1 MIARG
6 VLAALGCLAALLTP
20 SGCVNASAG
29 PPVVV
34 LGVWTDAEAAQFET
48 VLRDFSAAT
57 GIPHVYQGS
66 RALDQVLRADVRDGN
81 APDVAVVASPA
92 QLSTYARSDQLVS
105 LDDVLPPP
113 ASGYGGRWQRLSD
126 AADQNGAT
134 HRYALVAKAD
144 LKSAIWYDP
153 RAVRTLV
160 PGSADG
166 RLAPVSWTGLTAMV
180 DALAA
185 RGGSSAAPWCLG
197 MGAGST
203 SGFPGTDWIE
213 DIMLHQFGPAVYQRW
228 ADGAL
233 PWNSPQVRQ
242 AFTIWGSVL
251 AHARGGPMSTLLTD
265 FADAGKPMFGSPPG
279 CVFDH
284 EGSFVMGAYGS
295 AQAKPPLRAGVDY
308 DFFPF
313 PSMNSA
319 VGQQFEASA
328 SFAGM
333 FQRDERASRLM
344 NYLASV
350 RGQQEMVTAFGGNS
364 FSVDPRVAMSVYP
377 DDVHRRVAQILTQ
390 DSSCFDASDLMP
402 TQLGMAFYQAVL
414 RFASDPGFYLGDQT
428 RLTDLLG
435 QLDRERARAYGGTPL
450 PFTC

>member
-1 MIARG
+1 VSFRG
-6 VLAALGCLAALLTP
+6 VLTAFACLGALLAP
-20 SGCVNASAG
+20 SGCGRSAG

-34 LGVWTDAEAAQFET
+34 LGVWTDAEQAQFEQ
-48 VLRDFSAAT
+48 VLRDFTQAT

-81 APDVAVVASPA
+81 APDVAVVASPTQLA
-92 QLSTYARSDQLVS
+92 GYASGDQLSP
-105 LDDVLPPP
+105 LDGVLPPP
-113 ASGYGGRWQRLSD
+113 APGYSDRWERLSET
-126 AADQNGAT
+126 ADKNGVS
-134 HRYALVAKAD
+134 HRYALVVKAD
-144 LKSAIWYDP
+144 LKSVIWYDP
-153 RAVRTLV
+153 NTVRTLV

-166 RLAPVSWTGLTAMV
+166 HLAPASWSALTTMV
-180 DALAA
+180 NALVA
-185 RGGSSAAPWCLG
+185 RGGPSAAPWCLG

-213 DIMLHQFGPAVYQRW
+213 DIVLHEFGPSLYQQW

-233 PWNSPQVRQ
+233 PWTAPQVRQ
-242 AFTIWGSVL
+242 AFLDWGSVL
-251 AHARGGPMSTLLTD
+251 AHARGGTMATLLTD

-295 AQAKPPLRAGVDY
+295 VPAKPALRAGKDY

-313 PSMNSA
+313 PPMKPGVSQSY
-319 VGQQFEASA
+319 EASA
-328 SFAGM
+328 SFAAM
-333 FQRDERASRLM
+333 FQHNDRADRLM

-377 DDVHRRVAQILTQ
+377 DDVHRRVARILTQ

-402 TQLGMAFYQAVL
+402 TQLGTAFYQAVL
-414 RFASDPGFYLGDQT
+414 RFASDPGRYLADQNA
-428 RLTDLLG
+428 LTDLLS
-435 QLDRERARAYGGTPL
+435 QLERERVRAYGGRPL
-450 PFTC
+450 SFTC